1 MKALIV
7 SVVSGVMLFSASV
20 SAADENRESIAAEI
34 QAQMA
39 EMSEQGMKAIKKSVA
54 SSLEEWAI
62 EFFSASEVAKTENT
76 TPEQDDQQTR

>member
-20 SAADENRESIAAEI
+20 SAADENRDSIAAEI

-39 EMSEQGMKAIKKSVA
+39 EMSEQGMQAIKASVTQ
-54 SSLEEWAI
+54 SIEEWAA
-62 EFFSASEVAKTENT
+62 ELFSNPQLAEVQTVPT
-76 TPEQDDQQTR
+76 EQDSKKTQ